1 MGALVLLDGPFL
13 FDIPQAAQQLQ
24 SIEGLFIAYHGI
36 RSPTTTRHSP
46 HTVASVTGSDMSIH
60 EVTGNFR
67 KKLKYPQLSCGRE
80 IDISS
85 RGLNRKRAWWPRE
98 CPGSAMERFDDEIV
112 PKIEDLLRNLD
123 LGEEDIY
130 IRLYMIGSAPTK
142 SRPVIMVCCTNSGAR
157 DNVEGM
163 IRKSNILGDYPE
175 YRLGASALPLEQ
187 SGHICALAGTETD
200 EKSKSIDNG
209 FDTVLQPNTTVD

>member
-46 HTVASVTGSDMSIH
+46 HTVTSVTGNNMSIH
-60 EVTGNFR
+60 EVTGHFR
-67 KKLKYPQLSCGRE
+67 KKLKYPHLSCGRE

-85 RGLNRKRAWWPRE
+85 RGLNRKRAWWPLE
-98 CPGSAMERFDDEIV
+98 CPGSAMKRFDDEIV

-123 LGEEDIY
+123 LGEADIY
-130 IRLYMIGSAPTK
+130 IRLYMIGSDRTK

>member
-1 MGALVLLDGPFL
+1 M
-13 FDIPQAAQQLQ
+13 
-24 SIEGLFIAYHGI
+24 
-36 RSPTTTRHSP
+36 
-46 HTVASVTGSDMSIH
+46 
-60 EVTGNFR
+60 
-67 KKLKYPQLSCGRE
+67 K
-80 IDISS
+80 
-85 RGLNRKRAWWPRE
+85 
-98 CPGSAMERFDDEIV
+98 RFDDEIV

-123 LGEEDIY
+123 LGEADIY
-130 IRLYMIGSAPTK
+130 IRLYMIGSDRTK